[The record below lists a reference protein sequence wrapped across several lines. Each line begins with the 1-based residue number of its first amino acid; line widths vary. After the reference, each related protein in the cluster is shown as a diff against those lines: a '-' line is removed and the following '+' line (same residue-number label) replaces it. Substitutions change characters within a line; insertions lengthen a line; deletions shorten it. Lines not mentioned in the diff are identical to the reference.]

1 MAVGQRAAD
10 GEDLRGGRGRN
21 DGSALEK
28 GLEALEEVGR
38 PVGEVEEG
46 ALLDLPA
53 LAVGLAQQDGRGR
66 AAVGNDLDVH
76 GYIMVQT
83 TTEHNG
89 KCVAYMPTLWA
100 AANRSACN
108 LKNLPLSKAQ
118 RPDPLLGVPQRRS
131 PQLQRRLDRPARR
144 P

>member
-1 MAVGQRAAD
+1 VRSEDAVEPDLAERSEDGGDMAVGQRAAD
-10 GEDLRGGRGRN
+10 GEDLRGGRGRD
-21 DGSALEK
+21 DGPALEE
-28 GLEALEEVGR
+28 GLEALEEFGR

-46 ALLDLPA
+46 ALLDLSA

-76 GYIMVQT
+76 GYIMGQI

-100 AANRSACN
+100 ADDGSSCN
-108 LKNLPLSKAQ
+108 LNDFGLEK
-118 RPDPLLGVPQRRS
+118 VRS
-131 PQLQRRLDRPARR
+131 SV
-144 P
+144 